1 MLWSR
6 DVEYFLQLN
15 LEFEF
20 HAQNQNNRFCDDLLI
35 ATRGRTVAEAENLV
49 NIELTKIAAW
59 ARDNKIQFNEQK

>member
-1 MLWSR
+1 MN
-6 DVEYFLQLN
+6 LN
-15 LEFEF
+15 FTHRTKTIAF
-20 HAQNQNNRFCDDLLI
+20 ADDLLI